1 MNTQMGFWIISGIL
15 LISLMILFRY
25 AVSYLSQS
33 KIAGFFAWLILLV
46 DVAAFSG
53 FTKTGRE
60 YIHQYLSEAQIGLI
74 IEAFTVLVMFQILMS
89 VLVMIDMAIDKC
101 KEKLKMPVDES
112 KRRFLRKGVLMPI
125 AVAGAAA
132 YGNRYEKEHT
142 VVREIA
148 VPTKDLPENLYG
160 FRIAQLSDV
169 HLGMFFSLER
179 LRDLME
185 QASSLKADVLVLTG
199 DIFDDVDMNE
209 EAAMIINEYTGRF
222 PKGIFCCFGNHEH
235 FRGIKKIKTYLA
247 KTKIKLLDNR
257 SVMIVN
263 GERPLYLAGVDYP
276 MARHAFDML
285 ALSYMDDAFRNIPD
299 KAVTVLL
306 AHHPDFIDYAAE
318 RQVMLTLSGHTHGG
332 QLGLFGIPLVPPVFK
347 YMRGSYR
354 VGDTFGYVHSGNGSW
369 FPCRIG
375 CPPEIACFSLCEE
388 G

>member
-125 AVAGAAA
+125 AVAGAAV

-169 HLGMFFSLER
+169 HLW
-179 LRDLME
+179 
-185 QASSLKADVLVLTG
+185 
-199 DIFDDVDMNE
+199 FD
-209 EAAMIINEYTGRF
+209 YR
-222 PKGIFCCFGNHEH
+222 C
-235 FRGIKKIKTYLA
+235 
-247 KTKIKLLDNR
+247 
-257 SVMIVN
+257 
-263 GERPLYLAGVDYP
+263 
-276 MARHAFDML
+276 
-285 ALSYMDDAFRNIPD
+285 
-299 KAVTVLL
+299 
-306 AHHPDFIDYAAE
+306 
-318 RQVMLTLSGHTHGG
+318 
-332 QLGLFGIPLVPPVFK
+332 LF
-347 YMRGSYR
+347 
-354 VGDTFGYVHSGNGSW
+354 
-369 FPCRIG
+369 
-375 CPPEIACFSLCEE
+375 A
-388 G
+388 